1 MDYVE
6 ISSDDEDDELIIDY
20 INSTGLDYFTGD
32 DKLFYQIPDVQLKT
46 TVRHTLTKEYVDNL
60 PKTFSFV

>member
-32 DKLFYQIPDVQLKT
+32 DKLFYQILAGCPAENHRAT
-46 TVRHTLTKEYVDNL
+46 YPNERVR
-60 PKTFSFV
+60 